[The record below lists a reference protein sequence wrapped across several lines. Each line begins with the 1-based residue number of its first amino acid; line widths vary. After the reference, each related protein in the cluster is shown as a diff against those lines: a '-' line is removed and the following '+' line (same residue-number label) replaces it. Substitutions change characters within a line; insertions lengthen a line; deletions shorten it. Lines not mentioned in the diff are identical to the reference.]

1 MLFRSHHTSLEREA
15 MAILIGVKQHLLY
28 LSTYT
33 EAIIK
38 TYLKSVITILS
49 CHNNPESTRMARI
62 SHRLYS
68 LPFKWSLIHI
78 PGVDLPLADCLS
90 RLYTPYQ
97 NAYSDRHLRYP
108 DLQRENIQMPDSWK
122 KPDLILTTENFL
134 EVMIQH
140 IVFVEKSSM
149 PVKEKD

>member
-1 MLFRSHHTSLEREA
+1 
-15 MAILIGVKQHLLY
+15 
-28 LSTYT
+28 
-33 EAIIK
+33 
-38 TYLKSVITILS
+38 
-49 CHNNPESTRMARI
+49 MARI

-108 DLQRENIQMPDSWK
+108 DLKRENIQMPDCWK
-122 KPDLILTTENFL
+122 KPDLILTTEDIL
-134 EVMIQH
+134 EAMRQH

-149 PVKEKD
+149 PVKEKRLKALLDEISILHERLVEDEDNLLGLSLIHI